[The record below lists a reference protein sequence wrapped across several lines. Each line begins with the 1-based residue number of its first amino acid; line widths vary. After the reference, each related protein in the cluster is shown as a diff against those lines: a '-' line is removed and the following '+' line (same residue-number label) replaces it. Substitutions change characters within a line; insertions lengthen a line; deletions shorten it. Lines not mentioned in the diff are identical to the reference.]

1 MKSQTVKRLIKML
14 KPQKKSIIIISIL
27 AIIINIG
34 EVAKPYLMRIV
45 IDDYLMKGIY
55 QKGAITIGM
64 IGTIYLMIVIIGN
77 ILNFIVIASTSMMG
91 ENVIYS
97 IRNKLYKYIQY
108 ANISFHDK
116 TPAGK
121 LFVRITSDV
130 EDITTLFKE
139 VITTFIKDVIMIIA
153 LIMIMTSLDSNLTFL
168 ALSIIPFI
176 VLTSFIITIISNKL
190 QNTSK
195 IARTKLN
202 TFLAESIYG
211 VKLIKIFNRQ
221 SEKQKECEFLTDK
234 FWKSRIPLGITGGL
248 LPAIML
254 ILENIGVS
262 IIIWACANEWFG
274 INLDVGIIYIFT
286 TYIKQ
291 IFDPVNRLVENFET
305 VQEALVSINKIY
317 EILEHKEYLE
327 DFESGNILEDVKGKI
342 EFKNVWFAYKEDEWI
357 LKDVSFTIN
366 PGESIALVGKT
377 GSR

>member
-1 MKSQTVKRLIKML
+1 M
-14 KPQKKSIIIISIL
+14 

-34 EVAKPYLMRIV
+34 EVVKPYLMKIV
-45 IDDYLMKGIY
+45 IDDYLTLNIY

-64 IGTIYLMIVIIGN
+64 IGATYLMIVIIGN

-108 ANISFHDK
+108 AGIPFHDK

-121 LFVRITSDV
+121 LFVRITNDV

-153 LIMIMTSLDSNLTFL
+153 LVTIMMTLDHNLTFL
-168 ALSIIPFI
+168 VLSIVPFI
-176 VLTSFIITIISNKL
+176 IVTSVVITNISNKL
-190 QNTSK
+190 QNGSK
-195 IARTKLN
+195 IAKTKLN

-221 SEKQKECEFLTDK
+221 YEKQKECESLTYN
-234 FWKSRIPLGITGGL
+234 FWRSRIPLGITGGL

-254 ILENIGVS
+254 ILENIGIS
-262 IIIWACANEWFG
+262 IIIWACANQWLG
-274 INLDVGIIYIFT
+274 ININVGIIYMFT
-286 TYIKQ
+286 TYVKQ
-291 IFDPVNRLVENFET
+291 IFDPINRLVENFET
-305 VQEALVSINKIY
+305 VQEAIVSINKIY

-327 DFESGNILEDVKGKI
+327 DFQSGNILENVKGKI
-342 EFKNVWFAYKEDEWI
+342 EFKNVWFAYKEEEWI
-357 LKDVSFTIN
+357 LKDVSFSIN

-377 GSR
+377 GSRKNNNN